1 MNNREFLIHILLEL
15 RSSGIKSQSILKI
28 IETIPPHYYLS
39 FYEKKKDFKINFT
52 INELIQIVKILEL
65 AFLKNIKYENI
76 LIVGIKKGWLL
87 TLASKFC
94 KRAYSICD
102 SLKQKKKLENL
113 FYSNNFKNIYLKVGK
128 EHSAWKSVSPFDVII
143 YLKNNKFIP
152 DIFQDYLSKNGIAIF
167 LNVLKDNNVNL
178 VKINKKLERF
188 NTAIEYKFIEKSDLI

>member
-15 RSSGIKSQSILKI
+15 RSSGIKNQSILKI
-28 IETIPPHYYLS
+28 IESIPPHYYLS
-39 FYEKKKDFKINFT
+39 FYEKNKGFT

-94 KRAYSICD
+94 KRAYSVCD
-102 SLKQKKKLENL
+102 SLSKKKKLENL

-128 EHSAWKSVSPFDVII
+128 EYNEWKSVSPFDVII
-143 YLKNNKFIP
+143 YLKKNKFIP
-152 DIFQDYLSKNGIAIF
+152 DIFQDYLSKNGIALV
-167 LNVLKDNNVNL
+167 LNVLKDNNINL

-188 NTAIEYKFIEKSDLI
+188 NTTIEYKFIEKSDLI

>member
-1 MNNREFLIHILLEL
+1 L
-15 RSSGIKSQSILKI
+15 RSSGIKNQSILKI
-28 IETIPPHYYLS
+28 IESIPPHYYLS
-39 FYEKKKDFKINFT
+39 FYEKKKNFKINFT

-94 KRAYSICD
+94 KRVYSVCD
-102 SLKQKKKLENL
+102 SLNQKKKLENL

-128 EHSAWKSVSPFDVII
+128 EYSAWKSVSPFDVII

-152 DIFQDYLSKNGIAIF
+152 DIFQDYLSKNGIAIV
-167 LNVLKDNNVNL
+167 LNVLNDNNINL
-178 VKINKKLERF
+178 VKINKKLESS